1 VTSDPQILFIDHTGE
16 LAGGQLC
23 LADIAIRLRNQC
35 QVFLFQSGPFREL
48 LEKNGVAVALPNRES
63 GTLSVRKKSKWF
75 AYLGSIPV
83 LISLVFNLVRLA
95 RGFDLLYAN
104 TAKALMVSVPVA
116 LLLRK
121 PLLFHLHDIV
131 GPQHFNRLNS
141 WLLVTGANLATG
153 IMANSEASAAA
164 YRQAGGNNRNLKVV
178 PNGFPVERFQAD
190 VTELSQRLRESF
202 GDEDQPVVGLFGRIA
217 VWKGQKVLVEA
228 LSKLRQVSGIIVGE
242 ALFTEED
249 QQYKNELVALAE
261 KLGVSN
267 RLRFIG
273 FQADVLPY
281 LGAVDVVVHCSISP
295 EPFGRVIVEAQLA
308 GKPVIATKGG
318 GPSEIIEDRIT
329 GILVSPNN
337 SDELAGA
344 IKELLENRKWAEE
357 LASNGRQAAVRRF
370 GLDSV
375 FKEWTAFI
383 YQNAPAATKLHS
395 AGEGEPELQSSSAA
409 PTRDSSTRLRPGK
422 GQ

>member
-48 LEKNGVAVALPNRES
+48 LEKNGVVVALPNRES
-63 GTLSVRKKSKWF
+63 GPLSVRKKSRWF

-83 LISLVFNLVRLA
+83 LISLVLNLVRVA
-95 RGFDLLYAN
+95 KGFDLLYAN

-121 PLLFHLHDIV
+121 PLLFHLHDII
-131 GPQHFNRLNS
+131 GAQHFNRINS
-141 WLLVTGANLATG
+141 WLLITGANLASG
-153 IMANSEASAAA
+153 IVANSEASAAA
-164 YRQAGGNNRNLKVV
+164 YRQAGGKNCNLKVV
-178 PNGFPVERFQAD
+178 PNGFPLERFQAD
-190 VTELSQRLRESF
+190 VTELSELLRKSF
-202 GDEDQPVVGLFGRIA
+202 GNQGQAVVGLFGRIA
-217 VWKGQKVLVEA
+217 AWKGQKVLIEA
-228 LSKLRQVSGIIVGE
+228 LSKLPQVNGIIVGE
-242 ALFTEED
+242 ALFTDED
-249 QQYKNELVALAE
+249 QQYKNEVLALAE

-281 LGAVDVVVHCSISP
+281 LGAVDVVVHCSVSP

-308 GKPVIATKGG
+308 GKPVIATNGG
-318 GPSEIIEDRIT
+318 GPSEIIEDRVT

-337 SDELAGA
+337 AGELASA

-357 LASNGRQAAVRRF
+357 LAVNGRQAAVRRF
-370 GLDSV
+370 GLESV
-375 FKEWTAFI
+375 LKEWIAFI
-383 YQNAPAATKLHS
+383 YQNVPTVTKFRS
-395 AGEGEPELQSSSAA
+395 VAESETDLQTNSAA
-409 PTRDSSTRLRPGK
+409 PALGSGTRSTRK
-422 GQ
+422 G